1 MILFGCG
8 TTPPPIA
15 DPEVP
20 DRDKPLEA
28 MTFCGPLP
36 QLPADLPQMD
46 TEAALKEVIRT
57 KVKGD
62 EIYWACLLR
71 QTDLVRWINEE

>member
-1 MILFGCG
+1 
-8 TTPPPIA
+8 
-15 DPEVP
+15 
-20 DRDKPLEA
+20 

>member
-1 MILFGCG
+1 
-8 TTPPPIA
+8 
-15 DPEVP
+15 
-20 DRDKPLEA
+20 
-28 MTFCGPLP
+28 
-36 QLPADLPQMD
+36 MD